1 MTTLTY
7 SGASASFAR
16 IAAIATRHAYVLKR
30 SPHRLFDVVMWPV
43 VDTMLFGS
51 IGVFASRASGGAAQV
66 PLYLMAG
73 IVLWHVVY
81 QAQIALSTGF
91 LEETWSRNLLNLFT
105 TPTRE
110 WEYMAGVALFGLV
123 KLGVGV
129 GAVALIAWTVYA
141 FHITS
146 LGFGLLPVVV
156 LLMAIGMAISLFVVG
171 LVLRFGSG
179 AEALAWGILF
189 GIMPISGVFYP
200 VSALPSLIRPIAH
213 ALPTT
218 HTFVVGQTLAR
229 GEPMPWGELGIA
241 FGTTVALVVLS
252 LAYAAW
258 MLRVFRERGFVT
270 RYS

>member
-1 MTTLTY
+1 MTQLTHA
-7 SGASASFAR
+7 GVRAR
-16 IAAIATRHAYVLKR
+16 LWRVAAIATRHAYVLKR

-51 IGVFASRASGGAAQV
+51 IGVFASRASHGAAQV

-123 KLGVGV
+123 KLVVGV

-146 LGFGLLPVVV
+146 LGFGLLPVVA
-156 LLMAIGMAISLFVVG
+156 LLMAIGMAIALFVVG

-200 VSALPSLIRPIAH
+200 VSALPWLIRPIAH

-241 FGTTVALVVLS
+241 VGTTALLVVLAF
-252 LAYAAW
+252 AYAGW
-258 MLRVFRERGFVT
+258 MLRVFRERGYVT

>member
-1 MTTLTY
+1 MTAMTH
-7 SGASASFAR
+7 SGVPASLWR
-16 IAAIATRHAYVLKR
+16 IAAVATRHAYVLKR

-51 IGVFASRASGGAAQV
+51 IGVFASRSSHGAAQV

-123 KLGVGV
+123 KLVVGV

-141 FHITS
+141 FHLTS
-146 LGFGLLPVVV
+146 LGFGLLPVVA
-156 LLMAIGMAISLFVVG
+156 LLMAIGMAIALFVVG

-200 VSALPSLIRPIAH
+200 VSALPSLIQPIAH

-229 GEPMPWGELGIA
+229 GEPMPWNEFGIA
-241 FGTTVALVVLS
+241 VATTAALVVLA
-252 LAYAAW
+252 LLYAGW
-258 MLRVFRERGFVT
+258 MLRVFRERGYVT